1 MNLQKKKTSNINEKK
16 ELLNIFKEMWQKSN
30 SPLHR
35 IYASWEDLVN
45 HVDVEEDK
53 TEDSEYTLY
62 SCPHCKA
69 TQQIKRSTRRLFP
82 YQNCISCSE
91 SFFIDKDYTL
101 RKLTSEEKENMPQSW
116 IQIIDEIEKKKLSIV
131 FKLD

>member
-1 MNLQKKKTSNINEKK
+1 MTLQKKKTSNINEKK

-45 HVDVEEDK
+45 HVDVEAEK
-53 TEDSEYTLY
+53 TEDSEYTIY
-62 SCPHCKA
+62 SCPHCRA
-69 TQQIKRSTRRLFP
+69 TQQINSSTRRLFP
-82 YQNCISCSE
+82 YQNFISCSE